1 MIRRAAL
8 LIAALAAALPAPG
21 AAQDDALREFQR
33 LEARL
38 YTAGYR
44 LAIGNAGF
52 CDKTVPASGFAIHDA
67 ASYGQS
73 AAVRANLGL
82 RGDIGVQAVV
92 EGSPAELAGLQQ
104 DDTIIAIGERMVET
118 TWPPTEEGWQR
129 SVTLLGAMTSEGE
142 DGTLDL
148 LVARPG
154 SDLIRMAIPT
164 KPACASRFE
173 VLDSSDDAWADGKR
187 VAMGRKWPPFSYA
200 DEDAFAASVAHE
212 LAHNILG
219 HLATFEKTGRKRTL
233 TRLSER
239 DADRIMPWLLW
250 NAGYDPRGAVRW
262 MERWGPKHGGGLL
275 RKRTHDGWDERVEF
289 IEAEI
294 ATLRAKIA
302 EHGWTRGEADWRTH
316 FRQELAQELAK
327 REER

>member
-1 MIRRAAL
+1 MIARTAL
-8 LIAALAAALPAPG
+8 LAAALAAIPLSPAT
-21 AAQDDALREFQR
+21 AQDDALRQFQG
-33 LEARL
+33 LEAQL
-38 YTAGYR
+38 YFAGYR
-44 LAIGNAGF
+44 LALANAPF
-52 CDKTVPASGFAIHDA
+52 CDDTVPASGFAIHDA
-67 ASYGQS
+67 ASYGRSDLVRS
-73 AAVRANLGL
+73 ALGL

-92 EGSPAELAGLQQ
+92 EGSPADLAGLKQ
-104 DDTIIAIGERMVET
+104 DDTIIAIGDRMVET

-129 SVTLLGAMTSEGE
+129 NVALLAAIAKEGE

-164 KPACASRFE
+164 APACASRFE
-173 VLDSSDDAWADGKR
+173 VLDSSDEAWADGKR
-187 VAMGRKWPPFSYA
+187 VAMGRKWPPFSYG

-212 LAHNILG
+212 LAHNLLG
-219 HLATFEKTGRKRTL
+219 HLATFAETGRKRRL

-250 NAGYDPRGAVRW
+250 NAGYDPQGAVRW
-262 MERWGPKHGGGLL
+262 MERWGPRHGGGLL

-294 ATLRAKIA
+294 ATLEALVAQHR
-302 EHGWTRGEADWRTH
+302 WTPGEADWRNY
-316 FRQELAQELAK
+316 FRQELADRLAD
-327 REER
+327 READ